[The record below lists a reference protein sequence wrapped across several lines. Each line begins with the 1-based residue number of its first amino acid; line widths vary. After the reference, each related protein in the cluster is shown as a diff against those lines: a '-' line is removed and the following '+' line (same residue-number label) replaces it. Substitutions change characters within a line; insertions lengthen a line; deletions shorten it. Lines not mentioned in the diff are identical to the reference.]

1 MLILS
6 TLLSSAFAK
15 DLDGRI
21 AVGLNQSAGD
31 IPALSARFAL
41 PLPQK
46 ALEVQVGAVVGFNTD
61 PNTITPAFV
70 LGLRGLYGL
79 IVEDN
84 MNIMAGGTL
93 AYISD
98 NGSPTVRL
106 QPSIESQFFLMG
118 LDNLS
123 FAPSIGLNFDMGPAN
138 SKVSVGGNFL
148 GSIHYWF

>member
-1 MLILS
+1 MLLLT

-21 AVGLNQSAGD
+21 AVGLNQSVGE
-31 IPALSARFAL
+31 IPSLSARFAI
-41 PLPQK
+41 PLSQK
-46 ALEVQVGAVVGFNTD
+46 ALEVQVGAIVGFDTD
-61 PNTITPAFV
+61 PSNISPGFV
-70 LGLRGLYGL
+70 FGLRGFYGL

-84 MNIMAGGTL
+84 MNILAGGCI

-106 QPSIESQFFLMG
+106 QPSLESQVFLMG

-123 FAPSIGLNFDMGPAN
+123 LAPSIGLNIDFGN
-138 SKVSVGGNFL
+138 GNTKFSVGGSFM
-148 GSIHYWF
+148 GSVHYWF